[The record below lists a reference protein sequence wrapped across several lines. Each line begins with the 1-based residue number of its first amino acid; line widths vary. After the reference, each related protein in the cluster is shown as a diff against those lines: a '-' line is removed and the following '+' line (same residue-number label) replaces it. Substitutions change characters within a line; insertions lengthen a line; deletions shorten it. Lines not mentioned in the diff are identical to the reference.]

1 MLYKRSLKGEIPFEE
16 FRAYRNKLISIIR
29 QSKMQYFLIF
39 AIGISLKLREY
50 GNKVIPLQIVI
61 RIETIVVRNSHLMK
75 STVFCKPIGPT
86 AVANLPRATFYYIK
100 YVQPMLNSLYLTEVT
115 ENVLYQEYIYIS
127 GYI

>member
-39 AIGISLKLREY
+39 AIGISLKPREY

-75 STVFCKPIGPT
+75 STVFCKPRSYT